1 MILLTY
7 SDCITINP
15 DLYMTILGVNDMTL
29 KQIQDKINSCT
40 ITPVGYSDFEIVGT
54 DKHEI
59 ERTKSFM
66 KSIESYLKLN
76 DDTELNDSTIHEI
89 YLNSGKSKAHKY
101 QTIIKKYPNKE
112 SIKPKTSGQETY
124 VDAIDKHLITIVSG
138 PAGTGK
144 SLLAV
149 AMACKL
155 LKNHD
160 VDRIVLT
167 RPVVE
172 AGESLGFLPG
182 DLQEKIDPYMRPL
195 YDALYDILGKV
206 AVDNYIA
213 KGIIEIAPLAYMRG
227 RTLHDS
233 FVILDEAQNA
243 TCGQLKMFLT
253 RFGQNCKMVV
263 DMDPTQ
269 IDLPK
274 KSLSCY
280 NDIER
285 FNNIDDIAVVH
296 MSRSDISRHP
306 IINKIIAAY
315 DA

>member
-1 MILLTY
+1 MIQNKLE
-7 SDCITINP
+7 
-15 DLYMTILGVNDMTL
+15 
-29 KQIQDKINSCT
+29 SCT
-40 ITPVGYSDFEIVGT
+40 IMPVGYSDIQIEST
-54 DKHEI
+54 DKQEL
-59 ERTKSFM
+59 ERAKSFI
-66 KSIESYLKLN
+66 KSIESYLQIN
-76 DDTELNDSTIHEI
+76 DDTELDDSTIREI
-89 YLNSGKSKAHKY
+89 YLNLSKEKPHKY
-101 QTIIKKYPNKE
+101 QTIVKKYSNKE
-112 SIKPKTSGQETY
+112 SIKPKTAGQNAY
-124 VDAIDKHLITIVSG
+124 VNAMIEHLITIVSG

-160 VDRIVLT
+160 IDHIILT

-206 AVDNYIA
+206 NVDNYIS

-227 RTLHDS
+227 RTLHDA

-243 TCGQLKMFLT
+243 TCSQLKMFLT
-253 RFGQNCKMVV
+253 RFGKNCKMVV
-263 DMDPTQ
+263 DMDPSQ

-274 KSLSCY
+274 KEYSCY
-280 NDIER
+280 QDIHR
-285 FNNIDDIAVVH
+285 FDNVDDIAVISMNH
-296 MSRSDISRHP
+296 SDISRHP
-306 IINKIIAAY
+306 IINKIIDAY
-315 DA
+315 DIKLKR